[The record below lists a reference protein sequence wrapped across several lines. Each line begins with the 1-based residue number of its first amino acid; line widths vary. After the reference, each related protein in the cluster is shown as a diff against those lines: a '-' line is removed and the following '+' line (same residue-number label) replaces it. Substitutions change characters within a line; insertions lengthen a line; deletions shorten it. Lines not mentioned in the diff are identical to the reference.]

1 MCPARPRIW
10 LGIDFSG
17 NHLQW
22 RATNGARA
30 VWIATVVEEH
40 RTGLRVTDVRR
51 VQELPGTAPP
61 FARLAQFL
69 REAPFAV
76 AGIDAPFAP
85 PAAHFPFTTRAA
97 LIEWIMALRCDP
109 RPFPRGAEL
118 VGLLA
123 PDLAPR
129 GRHVFR
135 ATERLWRARGL
146 NVRSV
151 MWNGPRG
158 GAPFTAACLRLQGA
172 CARPAW
178 PWATRDTDRLLAE
191 VFPAAQLETWNLPSN
206 RYNGAEAAAR
216 ERRAT
221 IVAGLAARVELPDAI
236 TARLL
241 ASADALDAVVCAL
254 AARAVSEDTLRDEPG
269 TEAVREGWI
278 AVHR

>member
-1 MCPARPRIW
+1 MRPAPPRIW

-22 RATNGARA
+22 RATDGARA
-30 VWIATVVEEH
+30 VWIATVIEE
-40 RTGLRVTDVRR
+40 RRAGPRVTDVRR
-51 VQELPGTAPP
+51 VQELPGAAAP

-69 REAPFAV
+69 RDAPFAV

-85 PAAHFPFTTRAA
+85 PAAHHPFATRAE
-97 LIEWIMALRCDP
+97 LIERIMALRCDP
-109 RPFPRGAEL
+109 RPFPTGAAL

-123 PDLAPR
+123 PALAPR

-151 MWNGPRG
+151 TWNGPRG

-178 PWATRDTDRLLAE
+178 PWAPRDTGRLLAE
-191 VFPAAQLETWNLPSN
+191 VFPAAQLKTWNLPSD
-206 RYNGAEAAAR
+206 RYNGAAASAR

-221 IVAGLAARVELPDAI
+221 IVAGLAARVQLPDAI
-236 TARLL
+236 AALLL
-241 ASADALDAVVCAL
+241 ASADALDSVVCAL

-269 TEAVREGWI
+269 PEAAREGWM